1 MGVRE
6 MLYDRVL
13 NYMVQI
19 LSPMVLKEGH
29 ITRAGDAPEKV
40 SRKASRCRAHPH
52 GQELRSGQWGGGEG
66 QHCWESL
73 GEGVG

>member
-1 MGVRE
+1 